1 MLEAKPKL
9 LIVEGDLDVAEMLN
23 AYFRVQDYEVVTVYL
38 GRDGIKAC
46 QTFQPDLIILNIHL
60 PDIDSNKI
68 VRRIHGNHRTAH
80 TPFIILTDKSEPPD
94 VKEGL
99 ESAVVDYIYK
109 PFDVQELRLH
119 VRNALRRATQDSLTN
134 PVTGL
139 PEGLLVDEHLN
150 DCLEASTWTLLIAS
164 LENLDNFREVYGFV
178 ASDDVLRAVSIM
190 IQNAVN
196 ELGDKN
202 DFLGH
207 LSPTDF
213 ILVTARATITQLQER
228 IRNRVTQ
235 SLGYFYPIKDREK
248 AAGLGKRI
256 TFKVGILQ
264 SEEGFFSSLDAV
276 KTSLQL
282 KKHEDYPCK

>member
-1 MLEAKPKL
+1 MVEAKPKL

-23 AYFRVQDYEVVTVYL
+23 AYFRVQDYEVITVYQ
-38 GRDGIKAC
+38 GKDGIKAC
-46 QTFQPDLIILNIHL
+46 KTFHPDLIILNIHL
-60 PDIDSNKI
+60 PDIDSYKVI
-68 VRRIHGNHRTAH
+68 RRIHGNHRTAH
-80 TPFIILTDKSEPPD
+80 IPFIILTDKSEPPD
-94 VKEGL
+94 RNEGL
-99 ESAVVDYIYK
+99 ESAVADYINK
-109 PFDVQELRLH
+109 PFDVQELRLR

-150 DCLEASTWTLLIAS
+150 DCLEGATWTLLIAS

-178 ASDDVLRAVSIM
+178 ASDDVLRAVSMM
-190 IQNAVN
+190 IQNAVK

-213 ILVTARATITQLQER
+213 ILISAQAIVTPLQER
-228 IRNRVTQ
+228 IRSRVTQ

-248 AAGLGKRI
+248 TVGLGKRI
-256 TFKVGILQ
+256 TFKLGILH
-264 SEEGFFSSLDAV
+264 SDEGFFSSLDAV
-276 KTSLQL
+276 KTSLQQ
-282 KKHEDYPCK
+282 KKQ

>member
-1 MLEAKPKL
+1 M
-9 LIVEGDLDVAEMLN
+9 
-23 AYFRVQDYEVVTVYL
+23 
-38 GRDGIKAC
+38 
-46 QTFQPDLIILNIHL
+46 
-60 PDIDSNKI
+60 DSNKI
-68 VRRIHGNHRTAH
+68 VRRIHSNHRTAH

-94 VKEGL
+94 IKEGL
-99 ESAVVDYIYK
+99 ESAVVDYINK
-109 PFDVQELRLH
+109 PFDVQQLRLH
-119 VRNALRRATQDSLTN
+119 VRNALRRTTQDSLTN

-164 LENLDNFREVYGFV
+164 LENLDSFREVYGFV
-178 ASDDVLRAVSIM
+178 ACDDVLRAVSMM

-196 ELGDKN
+196 ELGDEN

-207 LSPTDF
+207 LSPTEF
-213 ILVTARATITQLQER
+213 ILVSARATITQLQER

>member
-46 QTFQPDLIILNIHL
+46 QTFQPDLIILSIHL

-80 TPFIILTDKSEPPD
+80 IPFIILTDKSEPPD

-109 PFDVQELRLH
+109 PFDVQELRLR